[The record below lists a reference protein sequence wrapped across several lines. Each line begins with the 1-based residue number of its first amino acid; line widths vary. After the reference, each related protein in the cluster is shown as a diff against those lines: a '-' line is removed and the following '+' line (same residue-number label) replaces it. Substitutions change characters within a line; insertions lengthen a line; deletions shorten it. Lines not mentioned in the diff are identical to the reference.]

1 MIKGLWKG
9 FKLCEVLEGNK
20 RTLITVLSEQL
31 ALTNQALEG
40 MSEEMKVIQKD
51 RRKLEDRVGKLEERI
66 RALEKLAD
74 VQSLAAEPEDVDNK
88 GE

>member
-1 MIKGLWKG
+1 MGLWKG

-40 MSEEMKVIQKD
+40 MSEEMKVVQKD
-51 RRKLEDRVGKLEERI
+51 RRKLEDKVGKLEERI
-66 RALEKLAD
+66 RELEKLAG
-74 VQSLAAEPEDVDNK
+74 VQKEPADESEKVENK

>member
-1 MIKGLWKG
+1 MGLWKG

-40 MSEEMKVIQKD
+40 MSEEMKVVQKD
-51 RRKLEDRVGKLEERI
+51 RRKLEDKVGKLEERI
-66 RALEKLAD
+66 RELEKLAG
-74 VQSLAAEPEDVDNK
+74 VQKEPAVEPEDVDNK

>member
-1 MIKGLWKG
+1 MGLWKG
-9 FKLCEVLEGNK
+9 FKLCEVLDGNK

-40 MSEEMKVIQKD
+40 MSEEMKVVQKD

>member
-1 MIKGLWKG
+1 MGLWKG
-9 FKLCEVLEGNK
+9 FNLCEVLDGNK

-40 MSEEMKVIQKD
+40 VSEEMKVVQKD
-51 RRKLEDRVGKLEERI
+51 RRKLEDKVGKLEERI
-66 RALEKLAD
+66 RELEKLAG
-74 VQSLAAEPEDVDNK
+74 VQASAAELEDTDDK

>member
-1 MIKGLWKG
+1 MGLWKG
-9 FKLCEVLEGNK
+9 FKLCEVLDGNK

-31 ALTNQALEG
+31 ALSNQALEG
-40 MSEEMKVIQKD
+40 MSEEMKVVQKD

>member
-1 MIKGLWKG
+1 MGLWKG

-40 MSEEMKVIQKD
+40 MSEEMKVVQKD

-66 RALEKLAD
+66 RELEKLAG
-74 VQSLAAEPEDVDNK
+74 VQAPAAEPEDTDDK

>member
-1 MIKGLWKG
+1 MGLWKG
-9 FKLCEVLEGNK
+9 FKLFEVLDGNK
-20 RTLITVLSEQL
+20 RTLIAVLSEQL

-40 MSEEMKVIQKD
+40 MSEEMKVVQKD

-66 RALEKLAD
+66 RALEKLAG
-74 VQSLAAEPEDVDNK
+74 VQKEPAAELEDTDDK

>member
-1 MIKGLWKG
+1 MGLWKG
-9 FKLCEVLEGNK
+9 FRLFEVLEGNK
-20 RTLITVLSEQL
+20 RTLIAVLSEQL

-51 RRKLEDRVGKLEERI
+51 RRKLEDKVGKLEERI
-66 RALEKLAD
+66 RELEKLAG
-74 VQSLAAEPEDVDNK
+74 VQKEPVAEPEDVDNK

>member
-1 MIKGLWKG
+1 MGLWKG

-40 MSEEMKVIQKD
+40 MSEEMKVVQKD

-66 RALEKLAD
+66 RELEKLAD
-74 VQSLAAEPEDVDNK
+74 VQSLAAEPEDTDDK

>member
-1 MIKGLWKG
+1 MGLWKG

-40 MSEEMKVIQKD
+40 MSEELKVVQKD
-51 RRKLEDRVGKLEERI
+51 RRKLEDRVGALEERI
-66 RALEKLAD
+66 RALEKLAG
-74 VQSLAAEPEDVDNK
+74 VQKEPADESEKIENK

>member
-1 MIKGLWKG
+1 MGLWKG
-9 FKLCEVLEGNK
+9 FKLCEVLDGNK

-40 MSEEMKVIQKD
+40 MSEEMKVVQKD
-51 RRKLEDRVGKLEERI
+51 RRKLEDRVGELENRI
-66 RALEKLAD
+66 QQLEKLAG
-74 VQSLAAEPEDVDNK
+74 VQYVPAADPEDTDNK

>member
-1 MIKGLWKG
+1 MGLWKG
-9 FKLCEVLEGNK
+9 FRLFEVLEGNK
-20 RTLITVLSEQL
+20 RTLIAVLSEQL

-40 MSEEMKVIQKD
+40 MSEEMKVVQKD

-66 RALEKLAD
+66 RALEKLAG
-74 VQSLAAEPEDVDNK
+74 VQAPAAELEDTDDK

>member
-1 MIKGLWKG
+1 MGLWKG

-31 ALTNQALEG
+31 SLTNQALEG
-40 MSEEMKVIQKD
+40 MSEEMKVVQKD

-74 VQSLAAEPEDVDNK
+74 VQSLAAEPEDVDIK

>member
-1 MIKGLWKG
+1 MGLWKG
-9 FKLCEVLEGNK
+9 FKLCEVLDGNK

-40 MSEEMKVIQKD
+40 MSEEMKVVQKD
-51 RRKLEDRVGKLEERI
+51 RRKLEDKVGKLEARI
-66 RALEKLAD
+66 QQLEKLAG
-74 VQSLAAEPEDVDNK
+74 VQAPVADPEDTDNK

>member
-1 MIKGLWKG
+1 MGLWKG
-9 FKLCEVLEGNK
+9 FKLFEVLDGNK

-40 MSEEMKVIQKD
+40 MSEEMKVVQKD
-51 RRKLEDRVGKLEERI
+51 RRKLEDRVGKLEARI
-66 RALEKLAD
+66 LQLEKLAG
-74 VQSLAAEPEDVDNK
+74 VQPHVDEPEDTDDK

>member
-1 MIKGLWKG
+1 MGLWKG
-9 FKLCEVLEGNK
+9 FKLCEVLDGNK

-40 MSEEMKVIQKD
+40 MSEEMKVVQKD

-66 RALEKLAD
+66 RELEKLAD
-74 VQSLAAEPEDVDNK
+74 VQSLASEPEDVDNK

>member
-1 MIKGLWKG
+1 MGLWKG

-40 MSEEMKVIQKD
+40 MSEEMKVVQKD
-51 RRKLEDRVGKLEERI
+51 RRKLEDRVGKLEEII

-74 VQSLAAEPEDVDNK
+74 VQSLAAEPEDVDTK

>member
-1 MIKGLWKG
+1 MGLWKG
-9 FKLCEVLEGNK
+9 FRFFEVLEGNK
-20 RTLITVLSEQL
+20 RTLIAVLSEQL

-40 MSEEMKVIQKD
+40 MSEEMKVVQKD

>member
-1 MIKGLWKG
+1 MGLWKG

-40 MSEEMKVIQKD
+40 MSEEMKVVQKG

>member
-1 MIKGLWKG
+1 MGLWKG

-40 MSEEMKVIQKD
+40 MSEEMKVVQKD

-74 VQSLAAEPEDVDNK
+74 VQSLAAEPEDTDDK

>member
-1 MIKGLWKG
+1 MGLWKG

-40 MSEEMKVIQKD
+40 MSEEMKVVQKD

-74 VQSLAAEPEDVDNK
+74 VQSLAAEPEDVDSK

>member
-1 MIKGLWKG
+1 MGLWKG
-9 FKLCEVLEGNK
+9 FKLCEVLDGNK

-40 MSEEMKVIQKD
+40 MSEEMKVVQKD
-51 RRKLEDRVGKLEERI
+51 RRKLEDRVGALEERI
-66 RALEKLAD
+66 RELEKLAG
-74 VQSLAAEPEDVDNK
+74 VQKEPAVEPEDVDNK

>member
-1 MIKGLWKG
+1 MGLWKG

-40 MSEEMKVIQKD
+40 MSEEMKVVQKD

-74 VQSLAAEPEDVDNK
+74 VQSLAAEPEDVNNK

>member
-1 MIKGLWKG
+1 MGLWKG
-9 FKLCEVLEGNK
+9 FKLCEVLDGNK

-40 MSEEMKVIQKD
+40 MSEEMKVVQKD
-51 RRKLEDRVGKLEERI
+51 RRKLEDKVGKLEARI
-66 RALEKLAD
+66 QQLEKLAG
-74 VQSLAAEPEDVDNK
+74 VQAPVDEPEDTDDK

>member
-1 MIKGLWKG
+1 MGLWKG
-9 FKLCEVLEGNK
+9 FKLCEVLDGNK

-40 MSEEMKVIQKD
+40 MSEEMKVVQKD
-51 RRKLEDRVGKLEERI
+51 RRKLEDKVGKLEERI
-66 RALEKLAD
+66 RELEKLAG
-74 VQSLAAEPEDVDNK
+74 VQKEPVAEPEDVDNK

>member
-1 MIKGLWKG
+1 MGLWKG
-9 FKLCEVLEGNK
+9 FKLCEVLDGNK

-40 MSEEMKVIQKD
+40 MSEEMKVVQKD
-51 RRKLEDRVGKLEERI
+51 RRKLEDTVGKLEERI
-66 RALEKLAD
+66 RELEELAG
-74 VQSLAAEPEDVDNK
+74 VQSPPVDEPEDTDDK

>member
-1 MIKGLWKG
+1 MGLWKG
-9 FKLCEVLEGNK
+9 FKLCEVLDGNK

-40 MSEEMKVIQKD
+40 MSEEMKVVQKD
-51 RRKLEDRVGKLEERI
+51 RRKLEDRVGELEARI
-66 RALEKLAD
+66 QQLEKLAG
-74 VQSLAAEPEDVDNK
+74 VVCAPVAEPEDTDIK

>member
-1 MIKGLWKG
+1 MGLWKG

-40 MSEEMKVIQKD
+40 MSEEMKVVQKD

-66 RALEKLAD
+66 RELEKLAD
-74 VQSLAAEPEDVDNK
+74 VQSLAVEPEDVDNK